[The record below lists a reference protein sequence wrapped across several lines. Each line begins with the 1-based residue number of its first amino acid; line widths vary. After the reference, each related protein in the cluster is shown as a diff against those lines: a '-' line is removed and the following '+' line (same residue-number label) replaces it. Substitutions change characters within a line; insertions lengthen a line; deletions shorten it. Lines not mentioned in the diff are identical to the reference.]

1 MLEIELSAIL
11 KFVQVVPLASYGDC
25 YYGVYE
31 GGSKGFTMF
40 CGQLVARNLGNMVS

>member
-1 MLEIELSAIL
+1 MVLISFSMLIHR
-11 KFVQVVPLASYGDC
+11 DC